1 MYVNWLE
8 IRSPRHQTVEYGSFS
23 ITTQFTTKIDGLF
36 GGYPVPTG
44 PPQEMEKKGILV
56 GIK

>member
-1 MYVNWLE
+1 MLIGWKSDLLD
-8 IRSPRHQTVEYGSFS
+8 IKAVEYGSFS